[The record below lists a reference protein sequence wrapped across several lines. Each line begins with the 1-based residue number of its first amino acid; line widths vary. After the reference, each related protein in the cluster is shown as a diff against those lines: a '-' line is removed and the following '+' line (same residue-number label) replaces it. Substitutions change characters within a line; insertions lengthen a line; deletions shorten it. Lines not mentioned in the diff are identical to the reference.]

1 MAHNIEDSKELL
13 KIWQELNGTGEEK
26 LKGLLE
32 KIFQK
37 VLEAKMDDHIGANKY
52 ERTSERKDY
61 RNGHRARKFKTRMG
75 TLELEIP
82 QDRSGTFDPEIFEKY
97 QRSEKAFLGGMIE
110 MYLGGVSTRRV
121 SNIVEKLC
129 GISISKSQLS
139 VLVKSIDKEVKIWR
153 NRELTKSYPL
163 LIVDARY
170 EKIRKHNKIVSNGVL
185 IVVGISEDGYREI
198 LGTWIADGESEFSWS
213 KVFSE
218 LKDRGLTGVEYIV
231 SDAHKGLKKAIDKHF
246 VGCLWQRCYVHFL
259 RNILSHTN
267 IKNRGEIISLMD
279 GLKFKRNI
287 DEAREELKFIVSR
300 LEELKFNKIAEM
312 VDLNGEDIIA
322 FYHLPKAF
330 RKRMYTSN
338 MIERLMQEYKRRTK
352 VIRIFPNEES
362 CLRLI
367 TALSIEISEKWM
379 NTKYFNMEL
388 FGGNIVEKQKIL
400 KTA

>member
-1 MAHNIEDSKELL
+1 MF
-13 KIWQELNGTGEEK
+13 QE
-26 LKGLLE
+26 
-32 KIFQK
+32 
-37 VLEAKMDDHIGANKY
+37 VLEAKMDNHIGANKY
-52 ERTSERKDY
+52 ERTSERKEY
-61 RNGHRARKFKTRMG
+61 RNGHRGRKFKTRMG

-82 QDRSGTFDPEIFEKY
+82 QDRSGTFDPEIFKKY
-97 QRSEKAFLGGMIE
+97 QRSEKAFLAGMIE
-110 MYLGGVSTRRV
+110 MYLGGVSTRKV

-129 GISISKSQLS
+129 GISVSSSQLS
-139 VLVKSIDKEVKIWR
+139 ALVKSIDKEVKIWR

-198 LGTWIADGESEFSWS
+198 LGTWIADGESEFSWG
-213 KVFSE
+213 KAFSE

-267 IKNRGEIISLMD
+267 IKNRGEIISLMN
-279 GLKFKRNI
+279 GLKYKRNI

-300 LEELKFNKIAEM
+300 LEELKFTKIAEM

-322 FYHLPKAF
+322 FYHLPEPF
-330 RKRMYTSN
+330 RQRMYTSN